1 MAGNIRE
8 LRNVVERMVVL
19 AQGRYIEIADLP
31 AQVRT
36 SGGLLKSREMD
47 GDVTIEEMEKE
58 MILQAL
64 EKSKGNRTQAAERL
78 GMSGARCIVS

>member
-1 MAGNIRE
+1 MGFTPEAYEQLSTYAWPGNIRE

-19 AQGRYIEIADLP
+19 AQGRYIEVADLP

-36 SGGLLKSREMD
+36 SGGLLKSRELD

-64 EKSKGNRTQAAERL
+64 EKSKNHA
-78 GMSGARCIVS
+78 SC

>member
-1 MAGNIRE
+1 
-8 LRNVVERMVVL
+8 
-19 AQGRYIEIADLP
+19 
-31 AQVRT
+31 
-36 SGGLLKSREMD
+36 MD

-78 GMSGARCIVS
+78 GMSRRTLHRKLNRLGMTRRITDVLDEDHAAE